1 MKAPDYARLIG
12 PAESQVEVHVNDSGS
27 VLWSSD
33 WSRMDDLAR
42 AGYLARRNCGPATF
56 GHVDYF
62 VPEVAR

>member
-1 MKAPDYARLIG
+1 MKAPDYARLVG

-33 WSRMDDLAR
+33 WSRMDDLVR
-42 AGYLARRNCGPATF
+42 DGHLTRKSYGPATY

-62 VPEVAR
+62 IPEVAQ